1 MTYDTALNSNYISI
15 IDIYIYISPHDI
27 PIIPVLYP
35 ILWSKLW
42 LP

>member
-1 MTYDTALNSNYISI
+1 MTYETALNSNYISI
-15 IDIYIYISPHDI
+15 IYIYPHDI